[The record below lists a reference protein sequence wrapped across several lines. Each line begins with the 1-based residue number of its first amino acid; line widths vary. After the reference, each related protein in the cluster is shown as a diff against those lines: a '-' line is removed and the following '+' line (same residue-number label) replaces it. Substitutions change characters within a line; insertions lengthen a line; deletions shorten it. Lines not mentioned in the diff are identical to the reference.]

1 MRTFFSFSD
10 AWKWLESVE
19 ISRFDMIC
27 WDLTWAR
34 PWAVSG
40 SHGSKVRTSFRASA
54 AGFGSKQTASWQQL
68 STSVPWNLEPLKRG
82 GHFKCILWHF
92 FAPKEINESK
102 LCYILHHFAL
112 WSLIPSSRKAPL
124 ALPSHGSVA
133 STLDFLARAQQRL
146 VDGQNRQSL
155 ATQDRWLIFSLGMS
169 NIRSF
174 RICARSSMCFIH
186 ISRFMFMFANKCSI
200 IFSILSCSI
209 LFFPDSAP
217 CSSGAP
223 TSWKS
228 HQSVFAF
235 NHFRSVLVWTCSRS
249 LPKGQASPASP
260 SHLPDFGSP
269 AQSLANSLSVSCR

>member
-1 MRTFFSFSD
+1 MEPRTFYSIF
-10 AWKWLESVE
+10 L
-19 ISRFDMIC
+19 
-27 WDLTWAR
+27 
-34 PWAVSG
+34 
-40 SHGSKVRTSFRASA
+40 
-54 AGFGSKQTASWQQL
+54 QTDQRIKAL
-68 STSVPWNLEPLKRG
+68 L
-82 GHFKCILWHF
+82 
-92 FAPKEINESK
+92 
-102 LCYILHHFAL
+102 HFASFCPL
-112 WSLIPSSRKAPL
+112 VSDTLLSSGFDRPDVAFDRKAPL

-155 ATQDRWLIFSLGMS
+155 ATQDRWPIFSLGMS

-186 ISRFMFMFANKCSI
+186 ISRFMFMFANKCYI

-269 AQSLANSLSVSCR
+269 AESLANSLSVSCR